1 MTTRTPTPISFALA
15 LALAALATL
24 LAGAPDARAATP
36 GAPQPMQSAQRRPRV
51 EVAFVLDTTGSMSGL
66 LEGAKQKIWSI
77 ASHIANGQP
86 RPDVRM
92 ALVAYRD
99 RGDAYITTRTEL
111 TDDID
116 HVYARLRELSA
127 DGGGDGPESV
137 NQALHEAVTRLGW
150 STEPGVYRVIFLV
163 GDAPPHMDYA
173 NDAPYPGTLRT
184 AQRKGIV
191 VNTVQCG
198 AMQETTPVWQ
208 AIARAGE
215 GRYVAIAQ
223 DGGMVV
229 TATPFDEEL
238 ARVNRSLTAT
248 VVPWGRAEEQAELVA
263 KAAGALAA
271 PAPTAA
277 ERLAFLE
284 KSGGRVNLGRRDLVD
299 AVKDGTVDAKTVP
312 ATELPAELKP
322 LSPEAR
328 EAWVKEKIE
337 QREALHGEVRTLS
350 AKRDAWL
357 QDDARRRKAAGGG
370 DGFDEAVL
378 EAIRA
383 QAARHGLA
391 F

>member
-1 MTTRTPTPISFALA
+1 MTARTPTPISFALA
-15 LALAALATL
+15 LTLALASL
-24 LAGAPDARAATP
+24 LASHAGARAATP
-36 GAPQPMQSAQRRPRV
+36 GAPPPARTSAPRPRV

-77 ASHIANGQP
+77 AGRIANGQP

-99 RGDAYITTRTEL
+99 RGDAYVTLRTDL

-116 HVYARLRELSA
+116 RVYARLRELSA

-137 NQALHEAVTRLGW
+137 NQALNEAVTRLGW
-150 STEPGVYRVIFLV
+150 SSGPNVYRVIFLV

-173 NDAPYPGTLRT
+173 NDVQYPDTLRT

-198 AMQETTPVWQ
+198 MMQDTTPVWQ

-238 ARVNRSLTAT
+238 ARVNRSLSAT

-263 KAAGALAA
+263 KAEGALAA
-271 PAPTAA
+271 PAPAAA

-284 KSGGRVNLGRRDLVD
+284 KSGGRANLGRRDLVD
-299 AVKDGTVDAKTVP
+299 AVKDGAVDAKNVP
-312 ATELPAELKP
+312 ASELPPELKA
-322 LSPEAR
+322 LTPEAR
-328 EAWVKEKIE
+328 EAWVKRKIE
-337 QREALHGEVRTLS
+337 QREALHREVRAL
-350 AKRDAWL
+350 AEKRDAWL
-357 QDDARRRKAAGGG
+357 HDDAQRRKAAGGG

-391 F
+391 YE